1 MPTEPW
7 GKKQKVI
14 RLVGPRRRRN
24 VGWCMP
30 CAHQPGQLRPLF
42 CEWWGGQ
49 TGSDI
54 QQVDFVTS
62 SVAVAFSVP
71 LGRPQEKHPGND
83 IDCKMRMPSPLDSK
97 IKRIK
102 KTKTRPTKL
111 KAPTLQL
118 AATNANA
125 HEKSAS
131 RVSGSPSPPLPPT
144 TPAPNHLPVPLC
156 PPLLFRCRCP
166 HPWPRHLDVEEKQW
180 KERKKT

>member
-1 MPTEPW
+1 MPTGPW

-14 RLVGPRRRRN
+14 RIAGPRRRRN

-42 CEWWGGQ
+42 CEWLGRQ

-83 IDCKMRMPSPLDSK
+83 IDCKMPMPSPLHSK

-131 RVSGSPSPPLPPT
+131 RVSGSPP
-144 TPAPNHLPVPLC
+144 PAPNHSRPQPSPRTFVSTTAVSLSLSAPLA
-156 PPLLFRCRCP
+156 
-166 HPWPRHLDVEEKQW
+166 Q
-180 KERKKT
+180 TS